1 MTSDAA
7 TADLSEHPPLHCYR
21 HPGRETWVR
30 CGRCE
35 QPICSRCAMQGPVG
49 LRCKTCGKPSRDPL
63 GSLRPTQ
70 LAIAAAVSLG
80 GGAIVGYVGS
90 AMQIFG
96 LVAAFFGGGLIAE
109 ALDRTV
115 GIKRGRRIL
124 AIALPGIVAG
134 GLAGVAFSVFGWWQQ
149 MMSFAGSEE
158 PGVLL
163 DAYLFSAL
171 PFALLAVLL
180 AAGVA
185 AARLR

>member
-1 MTSDAA
+1 
-7 TADLSEHPPLHCYR
+7 
-21 HPGRETWVR
+21 
-30 CGRCE
+30 
-35 QPICSRCAMQGPVG
+35 
-49 LRCKTCGKPSRDPL
+49 
-63 GSLRPTQ
+63 
-70 LAIAAAVSLG
+70 
-80 GGAIVGYVGS
+80 
-90 AMQIFG
+90 
-96 LVAAFFGGGLIAE
+96 LIAE

-124 AIALPGIVAG
+124 GIALPGIVAG

-158 PGVLL
+158 PGALL

-171 PFALLAVLL
+171 PFALLAVLV